1 MQKQKRLMYGM
12 MVLFLIVFVTF
23 GVIIIN
29 EKIAPLK
36 INKVTEK
43 LNNYLK
49 ENYNDLKNIELT
61 KIEYKKLR
69 YEAKVISK
77 ENKNHYFYIYYENKK
92 ISDTYKEDYL
102 EGNNIIKYQEN
113 NIKNNIKNKTKS
125 LYKIN
130 INKKLNKFTDN
141 IQKEIINNKN
151 LEAVEIYNL
160 EANITVKELTSKRIS
175 TTIKNFINNMYDK
188 KIKPKSYTFVIQA
201 SNNKVKAL
209 KISNITYDLVNS
221 SNLNIVINDI
231 INNEKTNLINK
242 YDIKYEYLN

>member
-77 ENKNHYFYIYYENKK
+77 ENKNHYFYVYYENKK

-113 NIKNNIKNKTKS
+113 NIKNNIKKKTKS

-231 INNEKTNLINK
+231 INNEKTNLINI